1 MCSSDLLQS
10 TIEELE
16 TANEQLQSSNEEL
29 ITANE
34 ELQSTNEE
42 LSSLNEELH
51 SVNAEHFRQND
62 DLLRLARDFDALL
75 HATQIGVIFFD
86 EAMRIRRFTRAIG
99 EIFRFTDTDIGRP
112 LSTFRSPF
120 GDFDLEAFLQRVL
133 RVDAPEEMEVRDAHG
148 RSWLLRAA
156 RYPDDKGV
164 VLSIISVGARAR
176 SANDAGDTLLAR
188 AEPYA
193 GDPVIVA
200 DPVTG
205 RIEYANAAA
214 MLRLRVN
221 ESTLEQKLQ
230 ASRLTPEWSDGVW
243 TSWLSTIPFGE
254 SNARLDVSM
263 ADAKGEAFTADL
275 RASVVD
281 AGYGRRAVVRII
293 ENRGGPVQLRD
304 SSERSRVY
312 ALSNRE
318 LEKFATVVAHD
329 LRAPLRH
336 LNQFAGFLADELGE
350 SASAGVAD
358 CLAII

>member
-1 MCSSDLLQS
+1 M
-10 TIEELE
+10 
-16 TANEQLQSSNEEL
+16 

-86 EAMRIRRFTRAIG
+86 EAMRIRRFTRVIG

-188 AEPYA
+188 
-193 GDPVIVA
+193 DRKS
-200 DPVTG
+200 T
-205 RIEYANAAA
+205 
-214 MLRLRVN
+214 RLN
-221 ESTLEQKLQ
+221 SSHIPL
-230 ASRLTPEWSDGVW
+230 SRMP
-243 TSWLSTIPFGE
+243 
-254 SNARLDVSM
+254 
-263 ADAKGEAFTADL
+263 
-275 RASVVD
+275 
-281 AGYGRRAVVRII
+281 
-293 ENRGGPVQLRD
+293 
-304 SSERSRVY
+304 SS
-312 ALSNRE
+312 A
-318 LEKFATVVAHD
+318 
-329 LRAPLRH
+329 
-336 LNQFAGFLADELGE
+336 
-350 SASAGVAD
+350 
-358 CLAII
+358 